1 MIYSKYLWLQVNK
14 DIDSAKE
21 SLFFINTGGTMTDKQ
36 NDISKRFAFLNDTKN
51 KKDVKSS
58 PVFYTPTMECIVED
72 IVKKLNEIS
81 SIFRVSAYKMDY
93 VMNAD
98 REDEILDIRYKSK
111 IITSKNKSMNIDKTI
126 FHKLTLCL
134 TVDENRMISDSELER
149 NELKAANAK
158 FIHELSDNDWIKV
171 GSIGTY
177 VPQINRQH
185 SCVVVNLRLPEIQ
198 DSFIEMK
205 GKIYYLTYSKIK
217 KISFYEASKVHVNRF
232 ASNKKMSQT
241 KQNILRPYY
250 FISVDDNDV
259 INVEF
264 DRKKFNLFEILN
276 HFDISPKPLSKFM
289 SDHRLKTTLKTYRM
303 MEARKII
310 TKAEF
315 DKNLIFDGVLTLLGY
330 REETPFKYY
339 RYGSIIDSLAVE
351 IVSNIIMCLPKPTGK
366 VGERYYHASAAD
378 IQKSAESIQKTFKP
392 NLFMTVLAQGDHDSI
407 KSTYSEHCV
416 FNPLKVAND
425 PSQVESILL
434 EEDLEY
440 TDIFGTS
447 QTKTNIL
454 RSKGVPAFI
463 SPSFLG

>member
-1 MIYSKYLWLQVNK
+1 MNERQQ
-14 DIDSAKE
+14 E
-21 SLFFINTGGTMTDKQ
+21 
-36 NDISKRFAFLNDTKN
+36 ISKRFLFLNDVKN

-58 PVFYTPTMECIVED
+58 SVFYTPTMESIVED
-72 IVKKLNEIS
+72 IVKKLNDIS
-81 SIFRVSAYKMDY
+81 TIFRVAAFKMDY

-111 IITSKNKSMNIDKTI
+111 IITSKHKSMNIDKTI
-126 FHKLTLCL
+126 YHKLTLCL
-134 TVDENRMISDSELER
+134 VMDENRMISNSELER
-149 NELKAANAK
+149 NELKAANDK
-158 FIHELSDNDWIKV
+158 FVYELSDSDWTK
-171 GSIGTY
+171 IGDLGKYHPT
-177 VPQINRQH
+177 INRQH

-205 GKIYYLTYSKIK
+205 GKIYYLTYSRIK
-217 KISFYEASKVHVNRF
+217 KISFYEPTKVHVNRF
-232 ASNKKMSQT
+232 ASNKKMSQL
-241 KQNILRPYY
+241 KQNLLRPYY
-250 FISVDDNDV
+250 FISYDGDG
-259 INVEF
+259 IIHVEF
-264 DRKKFNLFEILN
+264 DKKKFNLFEILN
-276 HFDISPKPLSKFM
+276 HFNISPKPLSRYM
-289 SDHRLKTTLKTYRM
+289 SDDFLTATLRAYRN

-330 REETPFKYY
+330 RHETPFKYY

-351 IVSNIIMCLPKPTGK
+351 IVSNILLCLPKPTGK
-366 VGERYYHASAAD
+366 VGERYFYASATD
-378 IQKSAESIQKTFKP
+378 IQKAAESVQKTFKP

-425 PSQVESILL
+425 PSQVETIFL
-434 EEDLEY
+434 EEDLDY

-463 SPSFLG
+463 PPEYLG